1 MLSYIFSWNAL
12 YWVLMPFYVVS
23 CLGLIVFVLL
33 QKGKGTGFAGAFG
46 AGGTEAVFGPRS
58 SRSLPQRITYIM
70 AGVFMVL
77 SLCLSMLSGKVTRGA
92 APALVDETAVTQEAA
107 GASKIDDLF
116 SAPGEAAPAESAAT
130 TVTTPVTVT
139 PVSEAPAAD
148 AAADAEAAAPVVV
161 DGAAEN
167 AAPAEVPAEP
177 AAAPEAAAPA
187 PEAAPA
193 AETPAEAPAETPAQ

>member
-12 YWVLMPFYVVS
+12 YWVLMPIYVVA

-77 SLCLSMLSGKVTRGA
+77 SLVLSMLSGKVTRGA
-92 APALVDETAVTQEAA
+92 APALVDESSVQDAA
-107 GASKIDDLF
+107 SASKIDELF
-116 SAPGEAAPAESAAT
+116 TTPGAAPAADGAVAT
-130 TVTTPVTVT
+130 TPITVT
-139 PVSEAPAAD
+139 PVSEALAETPAPAAD
-148 AAADAEAAAPVVV
+148 APVIV
-161 DGAAEN
+161 DGAAED
-167 AAPAEVPAEP
+167 AAPAE
-177 AAAPEAAAPA
+177 AAPA
-187 PEAAPA
+187 VEAPA
-193 AETPAEAPAETPAQ
+193 AEAPAAEAPAAEAPVADAPAVEAPVAETPAQ